1 MVTDFQEG
9 VEQKRAHDQKQVQFS
24 QDQVHQGQQ
33 DQGSTVRERRP
44 PQRAPDEAAEQIK
57 AVVQPRLRV
66 VGIRVGFLAIV
77 EFGAEDGAPVQGGIQ
92 AIVIVVF
99 QQQQLREY
107 ADRGLAARSSFGF
120 FSKGGVG

>member
-107 ADRGLAARSSFGF
+107 ADRGLASRSSFGF